1 MPISSHLLSL
11 ITPEGIFGLSVVGGG
26 DPGVVGSGPEPA
38 VDVDGLEG
46 GGLATLAREIA
57 LPAGGVDGRNIV

>member
-1 MPISSHLLSL
+1 MELVL
-11 ITPEGIFGLSVVGGG
+11 GVGGDHPSG
-26 DPGVVGSGPEPA
+26 RSGPEPA